1 MPEAQKRSWKGPFLF
16 IVAMVLIVLISSSI
30 TGLWVLTAIPIGF
43 LFGFFLEKA
52 DLCGASA
59 FSEVVMMR
67 DKEKLGGIWVIIA
80 VSMIGFALLAS
91 LGLVDL
97 NPKHFTWAN
106 KIVGGVLFG
115 IGIVLAGGCVSGCL
129 FKTGQGN
136 INSMAGLVGIPLGI
150 AAVKFGPLNGLT
162 SYLHRFTVKTPDGGA
177 ISLSTLTGLPY
188 WLLALLIGII
198 TIFVAWRISQKKRQ
212 GKSQNPQ
219 LVVKD
224 EEEETS
230 FMQKLTFKRWKPWQA
245 GVAIGILALAAYMSS
260 ASSGRNYPLGVTS
273 GVVYTQTLITDA
285 PLDYIYAPKSVVP
298 PVKAPIFKSQAADR
312 ASKNVYLWLILE
324 VICLVIGANYSARIT
339 GKLQFKPRPPEQT
352 VTSFFGGI
360 ILGSGAAIAHGC
372 IVGNIMSGIALMS
385 VGSILFALVV
395 IPTAWL
401 TTYFYLMGGELK
413 DLLGLNR
420 E

>member
-1 MPEAQKRSWKGPFLF
+1 MQDTNVKSWKRHVFYIAAMI
-16 IVAMVLIVLISSSI
+16 IVALLASAIS
-30 TGLWVLTAIPIGF
+30 GLWVLTAIPIGF

-80 VSMIGFALLAS
+80 VSMIGFALFAS
-91 LGLVDL
+91 LGLIDL

-106 KIVGGVLFG
+106 KVVGGVLFG

-150 AAVKFGPLNGLT
+150 AAVKYGPLSGLN
-162 SYLHRFTVKTPDGGA
+162 SYLHQFTIKAQDGGA

-188 WLLALLIGII
+188 WLLALLIGVI
-198 TIFVAWRISQKKRQ
+198 TIFVAWRISQKHRQ
-212 GKSQNPQ
+212 GKPHNHQA
-219 LVVKD
+219 VVT
-224 EEEETS
+224 EQEETS
-230 FMQKLTFKRWKPWQA
+230 LMQRLTLKRWKPWQA
-245 GVAIGILALAAYMSS
+245 GLAIGILALAAYMSS
-260 ASSGRNYPLGVTS
+260 ASSGRNYPLGVTG
-273 GVVYTQTLITDA
+273 GVVYTQLTVTDA
-285 PLDYIYAPKSVVP
+285 PLEYIYAPKSEAN
-298 PVKAPIFKSQAADR
+298 PVKAPVFKSQAAGKE
-312 ASKNVYLWLILE
+312 SKSVHLWLILE
-324 VICLVIGANYSARIT
+324 VICLVIGAHYSARIT

-360 ILGSGAAIAHGC
+360 LLGSGAAIAIGC
-372 IVGNIMSGIALMS
+372 IVGNIMSGVALMS

-395 IPTAWL
+395 IPVAWL